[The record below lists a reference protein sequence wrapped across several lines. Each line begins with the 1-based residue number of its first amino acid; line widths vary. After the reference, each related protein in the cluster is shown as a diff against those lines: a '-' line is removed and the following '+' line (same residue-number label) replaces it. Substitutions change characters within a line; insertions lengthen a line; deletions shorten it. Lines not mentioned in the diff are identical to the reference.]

1 MTLPKHLKDCGFVDW
16 SFFTDKQG
24 NPYTVI
30 PTAKMIT
37 GYEIHIRPYREF
49 VPSGKKKQRGYYKD
63 PVELEVYYDRS
74 YVEAYRDKFKEV
86 YDVLSLL
93 EERNEPVKSDIFA
106 DFETKMGVVPN
117 SKNPRHSLYLK
128 LKEFM
133 NHA

>member
-1 MTLPKHLKDCGFVDW
+1 MSLPKHLEECGFVDW

-30 PTAKMIT
+30 PTVKMIT
-37 GYEIHIRPYREF
+37 GYEIHSRPYREF

-74 YVEAYRDKFKEV
+74 YVEAYREKFKEV
-86 YDVLSLL
+86 YDVLLLL
-93 EERNEPVKSDIFA
+93 EERTEPVKSDIFA
-106 DFETKMGVVPN
+106 DFETKTSVVP
-117 SKNPRHSLYLK
+117 SLKNPRHSLYLK

>member
-1 MTLPKHLKDCGFVDW
+1 MTLPKHLEECGFVDW

-74 YVEAYRDKFKEV
+74 YVEAYRNKFKEV

-93 EERNEPVKSDIFA
+93 EERNEPIKSDIFA
-106 DFETKMGVVPN
+106 DFEAKTGIVP
-117 SKNPRHSLYLK
+117 SLKNPRHSLYLK

-133 NHA
+133 NHV

>member
-1 MTLPKHLKDCGFVDW
+1 MSLPKHLEECGFVDW

-24 NPYTVI
+24 NPYTVL

-37 GYEIHIRPYREF
+37 GYEIHSRTYREF
-49 VPSGKKKQRGYYKD
+49 VSSGKKKQRGYYKE

-74 YVEAYRDKFKEV
+74 YVEAYREKFKEV
-86 YDVLSLL
+86 YDVLLLL
-93 EERNEPVKSDIFA
+93 EERSEPVKSDIFA
-106 DFETKMGVVPN
+106 DFEAKTGTIPN